1 MYGPEIINYMVLK
14 YMGMSS
20 SDQISI
26 QENWCLTLK
35 VLRFCDDFIG
45 LGNENV
51 YISHTHWLYCSA
63 SFCIRISHSVH
74 LICRSQ
80 IRQTL
85 TNVYTTMK

>member
-1 MYGPEIINYMVLK
+1 MVLK
-14 YMGMSS
+14 YMEMSS
-20 SDQISI
+20 SDQIPI
-26 QENWCLTLK
+26 HENLCLRLK
-35 VLRFCDDFIG
+35 VLGFSDGYIG

-51 YISHTHWLYCSA
+51 YISHTRGLYSSA
-63 SFCIRISHSVH
+63 SFCTRISHSVH

>member
-14 YMGMSS
+14 YVGMSS
-20 SDQISI
+20 SDQIPI
-26 QENWCLTLK
+26 HKNLCLTLK
-35 VLRFCDDFIG
+35 VLISTGYIG

-51 YISHTHWLYCSA
+51 YISYTLWLDCSA
-63 SFCIRISHSVH
+63 SFCIRISHYVC

-85 TNVYTTMK
+85 TNVHTMVK